1 MEIGLVAAFL
11 GGALAL
17 LSPCGALLLP
27 AFFASHASGGLRLA
41 SHGGVFSVGVSVV
54 LVPLG
59 VGAGALG
66 RLLVAHRTGIVI
78 AAAVLLIVMG
88 VAQMFGWG
96 FDLARLIPGSRS
108 LQARTS
114 RTSGMVRTLLLGI
127 VGGIAGF
134 CAGPILGAVLT
145 VAAAHGEPAMG
156 GILLAVY
163 AAGMVAPMMAIAALW
178 KRLGTR
184 GQRRLRGRTFTALGR
199 QWHSTSVLT
208 GVLMVAL
215 GIIFWATNAMVG
227 LPQLVPLETQ
237 SALQQAVSNIR
248 GPVADIALI
257 VIAATLAL
265 LAWRRYQRRSEA
277 HAGHADHNDPSRPQE
292 TSP

>member
-41 SHGGVFSVGVSVV
+41 SHGAVFFAGVSLV

-66 RLLVAHRTGIVI
+66 RLLVEYRAEIVI
-78 AAAVLLIVMG
+78 GTSALLIAMG
-88 VAQMFGWG
+88 IAQAFGWG
-96 FDLARLIPGSRS
+96 FDLGRVIPGSRA
-108 LQARTS
+108 LQARAS
-114 RTSGMVRTLLLGI
+114 RGAGMVRTLLLGI

-145 VAAAHGEPAMG
+145 LAAAHGEPVAG
-156 GILLAVY
+156 GGLLAVY
-163 AAGMVAPMMAIAALW
+163 AAGMVAPMMLIAALW
-178 KRLGTR
+178 KRLGTV

-199 QWHSTSVLT
+199 QWHSTSVIT
-208 GVLMVAL
+208 GVLMITL
-215 GIIFWATNAMVG
+215 GVVFWATNGLVG
-227 LPQLVPLETQ
+227 VPELVPLETQ
-237 SALQQAVSNIR
+237 STLQRAASNLR
-248 GPVADIALI
+248 GPVVDIALV
-257 VIAATLAL
+257 VIAAALAIVL
-265 LAWRRYQRRSEA
+265 WLRYQRRRESRGTA
-277 HAGHADHNDPSRPQE
+277 ADQTDQQAPQE
-292 TSP
+292 AP

>member
-41 SHGGVFSVGVSVV
+41 SHGGVFFAGVSLV

-66 RLLVAHRTGIVI
+66 RLLVEYRAEIVI
-78 AAAVLLIVMG
+78 GTSALLIAMG
-88 VAQMFGWG
+88 IAQAFGWG
-96 FDLARLIPGSRS
+96 FDLGRVIPGSRA
-108 LQARTS
+108 LQARAS
-114 RTSGMVRTLLLGI
+114 RGSGVVRTLLLGI

-145 VAAAHGEPAMG
+145 LAAAHGEPVAG
-156 GILLAVY
+156 GGLLAVY
-163 AAGMVAPMMAIAALW
+163 AAGMVAPMMLIAALW
-178 KRLGTR
+178 KRLGTV

-199 QWHSTSVLT
+199 QWHSTSVIT
-208 GVLMVAL
+208 GVLMIAL
-215 GIIFWATNAMVG
+215 GIIFWTTNGMVG
-227 LPQLVPLETQ
+227 VPELVPLETQ
-237 SALQQAVSNIR
+237 SALQQAVSNVR
-248 GPVADIALI
+248 GPVVDIALV
-257 VIAATLAL
+257 VIAATLAIVL
-265 LAWRRYQRRSEA
+265 WLRYQRRRDSQ
-277 HAGHADHNDPSRPQE
+277 GTVSGLADQPTPQE
-292 TSP
+292 AP